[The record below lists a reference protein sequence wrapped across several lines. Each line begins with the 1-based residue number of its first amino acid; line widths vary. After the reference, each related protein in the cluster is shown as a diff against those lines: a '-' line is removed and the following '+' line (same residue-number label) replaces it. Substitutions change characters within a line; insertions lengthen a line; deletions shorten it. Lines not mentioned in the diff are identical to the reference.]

1 MKSWSFVAGL
11 CLIASPAF
19 AGSYRLV
26 LDPGSGN
33 YLRGHAGVEAVDQ
46 RSAIALVRV
55 ISPGNEI
62 AGRGTAR
69 VLVMNLGG
77 APFKFGPDQ
86 VKLRLGDGSVLPPT
100 SVDQMEKGRTLV
112 ERESRYAGAVDLR
125 NRENLGATEQQA
137 SGGLSAQAMTPQGSP
152 SAASAPG
159 NSGFDHRTDQS
170 VLPGASTLN
179 AIYQI
184 LIEQPVAPHKA
195 WGGYYVF
202 DVSKTVF
209 ARKSDQQLTILVT
222 TGGEVHRFNATL
234 KWK

>member
-1 MKSWSFVAGL
+1 MKSWGLAAIL
-11 CLIASPAF
+11 CLVGSSAL

-26 LDPGSGN
+26 LDPGSGK
-33 YLRGHAGVEAVDQ
+33 YLRGHAGVEAIDQ
-46 RSAIALVRV
+46 RGAAALVRV

-62 AGRGTAR
+62 AERGTVR
-69 VLVMNLGG
+69 ILVMNLGG
-77 APFKFGPDQ
+77 TPFEFGPDQ
-86 VKLRLGDGSVLPPT
+86 VSLRLGDGTVFSPT
-100 SVDQMEKGRTLV
+100 SVDQMEKGRTLI

-137 SGGLSAQAMTPQGSP
+137 SGGVTAEAMAPQAT
-152 SAASAPG
+152 AASSSAPG
-159 NSGFDHRTDQS
+159 NAGFDTKTDQS
-170 VLPGASTLN
+170 LLPGASSLN

-202 DVSKTVF
+202 DVPKSVF
-209 ARKSDQQLTILVT
+209 ARKSDQRLTILVT
-222 TGGEVHRFNATL
+222 TAGEVHRFNATL

>member
-1 MKSWSFVAGL
+1 MKSWSLATIL
-11 CLIASPAF
+11 CLIASPAL

-33 YLRGHAGVEAVDQ
+33 YLRGHAGVEAADQ
-46 RSAIALVRV
+46 RSATALVRV

-62 AGRGTAR
+62 AERGTVR
-69 VLVMNLGG
+69 VLVMNLGKTS
-77 APFKFGPDQ
+77 FQFGPDQ
-86 VKLRLGDGSVLPPT
+86 VKLSLSDGTIFAPT
-100 SVDQMEKGRTLV
+100 SVDQMEKGRILV

-137 SGGLSAQAMTPQGSP
+137 SGGLTAQAMAPQATPSTS
-152 SAASAPG
+152 SASG
-159 NSGFDHRTDQS
+159 NAGFDNRTDQS
-170 VLPGASTLN
+170 HLPGASTLN

-195 WGGYYVF
+195 WGGYYLF
-202 DVSKTVF
+202 DVPKGVF
-209 ARKSDQQLTILVT
+209 ARKSDQRLTILVS